1 MSKTE
6 FVELIKKRTK
16 QLAVDIILFYN
27 KIQKTDA
34 TRVIGRQLIRS
45 ATSTA
50 ANYRAACISR
60 SQKEF
65 FSKMSIVVEEADET
79 LFWLEI
85 LKDANLASEELLT
98 PLLNETLEIVK
109 IVSKARK
116 SAGKNWITIAL

>member
-1 MSKTE
+1 MEKFE
-6 FVELIKKRTK
+6 FIQLLKNRTK
-16 QLAVDIILFYN
+16 QLAVDVILFYD
-27 KIQKTDA
+27 KLQKTDT

-45 ATSTA
+45 VTSTA

-85 LKDANLASEELLT
+85 LKDSNLVSEEQLS
-98 PLLNETLEIVK
+98 PLMEETLEIVK

-116 SAGKNWITIAL
+116 NAG

>member
-1 MSKTE
+1 MDKSE
-6 FVELIKKRTK
+6 FVEHLKKRTQ
-16 QLAVDIILFYN
+16 QLAVDVILFYD
-27 KIQKTDA
+27 KIQKTD
-34 TRVIGRQLIRS
+34 TTKIIGRQLIRS
-45 ATSTA
+45 VTSVA

-85 LKDANLASEELLT
+85 LLNTKFSSEELLK
-98 PLLNETLEIVK
+98 PLMNETLEILK

-116 SAGKNWITIAL
+116 NDGTN

>member
-1 MSKTE
+1 MDKSE
-6 FVELIKKRTK
+6 FVEQLKKRTK
-16 QLAVDIILFYN
+16 QLAVDVILFYD

-34 TRVIGRQLIRS
+34 ITIIGRQLIRS

-65 FSKMSIVVEEADET
+65 FAKMSIVVEEADET

-85 LKDANLASEELLT
+85 LKDSKLVSIELLS
-98 PLLNETLEIVK
+98 PLLNETLEIAK

-116 SAGKNWITIAL
+116 NANAK

>member
-1 MSKTE
+1 MEKEE
-6 FVELIKKRTK
+6 FVELLKKRTK
-16 QLAVDIILFYN
+16 QLAVDVILFYD

-79 LFWLEI
+79 LFWLEL
-85 LKDANLASEELLT
+85 LKDTKFSSEEQLK
-98 PLLNETLEIVK
+98 PLMHETLEILK

-116 SAGKNWITIAL
+116 NSGSNK

>member
-1 MSKTE
+1 MSKIE
-6 FVELIKKRTK
+6 FVELLKKRTK
-16 QLAVDIILFYN
+16 QLAVDIIHFYN

-50 ANYRAACISR
+50 ANYRAACVSR

-65 FSKMSIVVEEADET
+65 YSKMSIVVEEADET
-79 LFWLEI
+79 LFWLEV

-98 PLLNETLEIVK
+98 PLLEETLEIVK

-116 SAGKNWITIAL
+116 STTRN

>member
-1 MSKTE
+1 MSKSE
-6 FVELIKKRTK
+6 FVEQLKNRTK
-16 QLAVDIILFYN
+16 KLAVDIILFYD
-27 KIQKTDA
+27 KIEKTDS

-45 ATSTA
+45 TTSTA

-60 SQKEF
+60 SKREF

-85 LKDANLASEELLT
+85 LKDANFASEEQLK
-98 PLLNETLEIVK
+98 PLMNEALEILK

-116 SAGKNWITIAL
+116 NAGSN

>member
-1 MSKTE
+1 MDKVE

-50 ANYRAACISR
+50 ANYRGSLCFSITKRVLFQDVYCCGRSR
-60 SQKEF
+60 
-65 FSKMSIVVEEADET
+65 
-79 LFWLEI
+79 
-85 LKDANLASEELLT
+85 
-98 PLLNETLEIVK
+98 
-109 IVSKARK
+109 
-116 SAGKNWITIAL
+116 